1 MPSDRAA
8 FAERRK
14 RASAVLETRG
24 ISALLLSPGSDLA
37 YLSGYRIF
45 GSERLTCLVLA
56 ADGAATL
63 VLPALESARARQA
76 APDLV
81 QRTWEETED
90 PYALV
95 ASLVAGRG
103 AVATSSPKP
112 TALPPIPPG
121 YRIQIP
127 RLGID
132 LGILEGDI
140 ERDTVLLKTPEN
152 YAFHLPGTAIP
163 GTGANSYLYA
173 HARRGMFLSL
183 WDAKVGDVVWISTPD
198 GRALKYVISEIH
210 PRVPPEDV
218 VWATPS
224 APDRLTLQ
232 TSTGP
237 NPADPRFVV
246 VAFPG

>member
-1 MPSDRAA
+1 MSRPIQVAGFVAVLLGVVLLLRPAGDLAAAPRPLPSVAA
-8 FAERRK
+8 TPAPTTA
-14 RASAVLETRG
+14 RAS
-24 ISALLLSPGSDLA
+24 
-37 YLSGYRIF
+37 
-45 GSERLTCLVLA
+45 
-56 ADGAATL
+56 
-63 VLPALESARARQA
+63 
-76 APDLV
+76 
-81 QRTWEETED
+81 
-90 PYALV
+90 
-95 ASLVAGRG
+95 
-103 AVATSSPKP
+103 P
-112 TALPPIPPG
+112 TPLPPIPIG
-121 YRIQIP
+121 YRVQIP

-140 ERDTVLLKTPEN
+140 ERDSVQLQTPEN

-246 VAFPG
+246 VALPG